1 MTSDANGYETLTPDA
16 VCHAAL
22 HAMLV
27 AVTFETADSL
37 ARRKGQAGGIV
48 PQSREYSED
57 MKRLTLLL
65 LRRVTEGASVV
76 SDGDLGQASAAVKE
90 WMMKLIE
97 GQPDRG
103 VLMKAMRSGAPY
115 SVRTL
120 SHLLDFAALQELDAS
135 VRVEPAKGGE
145 GFVVRWKRFTS
156 GG

>member
-1 MTSDANGYETLTPDA
+1 MTADANGYETLTPDA

-37 ARRKGQAGGIV
+37 AKRKGQAGGIV
-48 PQSREYSED
+48 PQSREYSEG
-57 MKRLTLLL
+57 MRRLTLLL
-65 LRRVTEGASVV
+65 LRRVTEGARVV

-97 GQPDRG
+97 RQPDRA

-115 SVRTL
+115 SVQTF
-120 SHLLDFAALQELDAS
+120 SHLLDLAALQELNAS
-135 VRVEPAKGGE
+135 VQVEPAKGGE
-145 GFVVRWKRFTS
+145 GFVVRWKRLT
-156 GG
+156 GGG